1 MTNPPRKGFLI
12 KGAVQRAGF
21 RDMIK
26 KLAKSHKLFGFTEN
40 LKNYD
45 EDVLVVCIGDEN
57 KISWFEKDTRALISD
72 QIKSINEKTQLKEK
86 LDSIDEELD
95 SLLTSED
102 YRGNTP
108 KIIPLLEKKK
118 IILRKLK
125 HNESKQP
132 PYHIENMLAI
142 EDLEKYK
149 DSITGAERDKDF
161 TIIRDTKKETGE
173 RLDEGISALVAL
185 KNHTSNLNYDII
197 DNDFAIL
204 NLKYGALTD
213 AVSLGF
219 KSFPTEFAK
228 AFDKVMD
235 EKYGLTPKKKE

>member
-12 KGAVQRAGF
+12 KGTVQRAGF

-26 KLAKSHKLFGFTEN
+26 KLAKSHNLFGFTEN

-57 KISWFEKDTRALISD
+57 KISGFEKDTRALISD
-72 QIKSINEKTQLKEK
+72 QTESINEKTQLKEK
-86 LDSIDEELD
+86 LDS
-95 SLLTSED
+95 LLTSED
-102 YRGNTP
+102 YRGNTS
-108 KIIPLLEKKK
+108 
-118 IILRKLK
+118 LK
-125 HNESKQP
+125 HNESKQS
-132 PYHIENMLAI
+132 PYHIENMLTI
-142 EDLEKYK
+142 PNLGKYK
-149 DSITGAERDKDF
+149 DSITEAERAKDF
-161 TIIRDTKKETGE
+161 TIIRDIKKETGE

-235 EKYGLTPKKKE
+235 EKYGLTPKQKE